1 MSDPHSVHSSYREML
16 LEHIFVGEVL
26 RHLWTN
32 GPVHAEVLKPQVDD
46 AGYDL
51 AIECN
56 RILRHIQL
64 KGSHARARRANV
76 DVQLALADKPS
87 GCVLWLFFD
96 ADTLSL
102 GPFLW
107 FGGEP
112 GASLP
117 SIQGFRTARH
127 TKGDATGK
135 KLERP
140 NLRLIPKGKF
150 ERLSTIAEVVDRLFG
165 PARHGRSAC

>member
-1 MSDPHSVHSSYREML
+1 MAKVFSFQRGSRRRL
-16 LEHIFVGEVL
+16 
-26 RHLWTN
+26 
-32 GPVHAEVLKPQVDD
+32 AEVLKPQADD

-56 RILRHIQL
+56 RTLRHIQL
-64 KGSHARARRANV
+64 KASHARARRANV
-76 DVQLALADKPS
+76 DVHLALAEKPS

-112 GASLP
+112 GSPLP
-117 SIQGFRTARH
+117 DIRGFKAARH
-127 TKGDATGK
+127 TKGNATGK

-140 NLRLIPKGKF
+140 SLRLIPKGKLQK
-150 ERLSTIAEVVDRLFG
+150 LSTIAEVVTRLFG
-165 PARHGRSAC
+165 PVV